1 MYICTNVRLYVCM
14 YVRTYVCMYVCM
26 YVRTVLLRKKLAYY
40 ARSHARP
47 FTRSTPV
54 RFTPNARARMR
65 TFSLVRHSTGTP

>member
-1 MYICTNVRLYVCM
+1 MAYVV
-14 YVRTYVCMYVCM
+14 YTRFETSA
-26 YVRTVLLRKKLAYY
+26 TVLLRKKLAYY